1 MLGRDPFRC
10 ATDEG
15 VVIRHETVTLV
26 LVLPASGRYTPLSF
40 QVVPPSLKLRNTK
53 IYERL
58 VPLSM
63 TLRNWY
69 PYAIAACFT
78 LSLMSVAAVAQ
89 TGETRQ
95 RQIAPTDQALNQVAL
110 TDDPVVLSVASPAD
124 LKAASLTT
132 PTLASAKFQTLM
144 LAAIDQRLGARYS
157 WGATGPSAFDCSG
170 FVWSTF
176 QSIGINFERSS
187 ARTLWSRFAPA
198 TPEEEVKFGTLVFFS
213 NLRHIGIVAD
223 ANGFYHASR
232 HHGVVYSPFND
243 YWLSRIDGFR
253 RVPLP
258 AVPAAD

>member
-1 MLGRDPFRC
+1 
-10 ATDEG
+10 
-15 VVIRHETVTLV
+15 
-26 LVLPASGRYTPLSF
+26 
-40 QVVPPSLKLRNTK
+40 
-53 IYERL
+53 
-58 VPLSM
+58 M
-63 TLRNWY
+63 TLRNWF
-69 PYAIAACFT
+69 PYAIAACLT
-78 LSLMSVAAVAQ
+78 LSMLSVAVAAQ

-95 RQIAPTDQALNQVAL
+95 RQIASTDQALNRVAMS
-110 TDDPVVLSVASPAD
+110 DDSVVLSVASPSD
-124 LKAASLTT
+124 LKAASVAT
-132 PTLASAKFQTLM
+132 PTLASAKFQQLM

-187 ARTLWSRFAPA
+187 ARTLWSRFTPA
-198 TPEEEVKFGTLVFFS
+198 TPEDEMKFGTLVFFS

-258 AVPAAD
+258 TVTTAE